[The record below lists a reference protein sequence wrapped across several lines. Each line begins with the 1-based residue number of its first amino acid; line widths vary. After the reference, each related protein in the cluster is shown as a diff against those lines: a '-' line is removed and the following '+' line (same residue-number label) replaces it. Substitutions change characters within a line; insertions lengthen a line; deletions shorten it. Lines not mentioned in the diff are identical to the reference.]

1 MDLLERGRSLSELG
15 RTLRWTDIH
24 ALLLHLP
31 PDSYMRKAVARLG
44 PESGEIQAP
53 SQVSSRASR
62 DSKAR
67 SVAERIRAE
76 MKML

>member
-1 MDLLERGRSLSELG
+1 MDLIERGRSLSELG

-44 PESGEIQAP
+44 PESGEIQSP
-53 SQVSSRASR
+53 SQVPPRAAR
-62 DSKAR
+62 DAKAR
-67 SVAERIRAE
+67 SVADQIRAE
-76 MKML
+76 MKLL